1 MELLTQIFE
10 LCIIPLLGLLT
21 KYLISY
27 LNSKKEEL
35 DSKTT
40 NETVQK
46 YVDLVTETVSKCVIA
61 TNQTYV
67 DSLKSSGAFDE
78 AAQKE
83 AFSKTLDSVLTILTS
98 DAKEYL
104 SQITGDLNV
113 YLTSL
118 IEAEVNKNKQGA

>member
-40 NETVQK
+40 NETV
-46 YVDLVTETVSKCVIA
+46 
-61 TNQTYV
+61 
-67 DSLKSSGAFDE
+67 
-78 AAQKE
+78 
-83 AFSKTLDSVLTILTS
+83 
-98 DAKEYL
+98 
-104 SQITGDLNV
+104 
-113 YLTSL
+113 
-118 IEAEVNKNKQGA
+118 